1 LAAEVAM
8 AHGHYEPPE
17 TPANPLRPSWIFEDE
32 EIAAMNYLALGHWT
46 AQYAS
51 AAARFR
57 PSIRARRSLPGP
69 SIWFA

>member
-1 LAAEVAM
+1 M
-8 AHGHYEPPE
+8 AHGHHEPPE
-17 TPANPLRPSWIFEDE
+17 TRTNPLRPSWIFDDE
-32 EIAAMNYLALGHWT
+32 EIAATGADYLALGHWT

-51 AAARFR
+51 AAARCR